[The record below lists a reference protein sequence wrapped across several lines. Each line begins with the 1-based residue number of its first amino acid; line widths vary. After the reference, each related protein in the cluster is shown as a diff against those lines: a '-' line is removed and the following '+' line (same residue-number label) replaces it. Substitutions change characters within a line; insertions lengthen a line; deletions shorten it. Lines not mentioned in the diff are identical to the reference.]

1 VTSEL
6 GVSKDA
12 KKRPLAK
19 ALGVIV
25 CDPDRDGWP
34 DIVVANDMVRNFFF
48 HNVAAEGGG
57 RRYEEKGEF
66 VGVAY
71 AQGMP
76 RGAMGIDYAEYSPSR
91 FGMAIANFAD
101 EPISLFALADPHRL
115 RFAEVAAA
123 TGISG
128 PSQAPLKF
136 GTFFFDYDLDGRLDL
151 LVCNGHLEPEI
162 SRVQKGQEYAQP
174 ALLFWNTGLNDRVF
188 ETATA
193 DAAGKDIFTPLVGRG
208 SAFFDYDGDGDLD
221 VVLVGNG
228 GPALL
233 LRNDTKLGH
242 RYLRLTLI
250 GDGKTTNT
258 SALGARVTIEA
269 GGKIFHRDV
278 IGGRGYLSQSEL
290 PITVGLGTTETIDKV
305 TVRWPGKDAGEP
317 QVWTN
322 LKANTAYTLQQG
334 KPEAV
339 VDSPKK

>member
-1 VTSEL
+1 
-6 GVSKDA
+6 
-12 KKRPLAK
+12 
-19 ALGVIV
+19 V

-34 DIVVANDMVRNFFF
+34 DVVVANDMVRNFIF
-48 HNVAAEGGG
+48 HNVPAEGGG
-57 RRYEEKGEF
+57 RKFEEKGEF

-71 AQGMP
+71 AQGVA
-76 RGAMGIDYAEYSPSR
+76 RGAMGIDYAEYSPGK
-91 FGMAIANFAD
+91 FGMAIANFSD
-101 EPISLFALADPHRL
+101 EPISFFTVADPNRL
-115 RFAEVAAA
+115 RFVELASGL
-123 TGISG
+123 GIAG

-162 SRVQKGQEYAQP
+162 SQVQRGQTYAQP

-188 ETATA
+188 ETATP

-208 SAFFDYDGDGDLD
+208 SAFLDYDGDGDLD
-221 VVLVGNG
+221 VVLVGNA

-233 LRNDTKLGH
+233 LRNDTDLGH
-242 RYLRLTLI
+242 KFIRLNLV

-258 SALGARVTIEA
+258 SAIGARVTVEA
-269 GGKIFHRDV
+269 GGKTYHRDV

-290 PITVGLGTTETIDKV
+290 PITVGLGKTETIDRV

-317 QVWTN
+317 QVWSN
-322 LKANTAYTLQQG
+322 LKSNAAYTLQQG

-339 VDSPKK
+339 VVGPQK